1 MFNTQTSKN
10 TLMKRN
16 WILVSTAKNK
26 ENKVSAALTKKG
38 FTAYCPSTS
47 VVKKISGS
55 RTVLQQQPLFE
66 GFVFVLADKS
76 QAADILKV
84 PGAVNMMYWK
94 SNPASI
100 TEEEM
105 SGIKMIADNYSS
117 INISKIPVSGERMNI
132 VEASFTGKENNT
144 LVITHKGLTVSLPS
158 IGFAM
163 TAKAAVQPAITEKKA
178 VAKRKSFAQMIS
190 PLFFFS
196 F

>member
-1 MFNTQTSKN
+1 
-10 TLMKRN
+10 MKRN
-16 WILVSTAKNK
+16 WILVSTAKSK
-26 ENKVSAALTKKG
+26 ENKVAAALAKKG
-38 FTAYCPSTS
+38 FTSYCPSTT
-47 VVKKISGS
+47 VVKKVSGS
-55 RTVLQQQPLFE
+55 KTILQQQPMFE

-76 QAADILKV
+76 QAANILKV
-84 PGAVNMMYWK
+84 QGVVNMMYWK
-94 SNPASI
+94 ANPASV

-117 INISKIPVSGERMNI
+117 INVTKIPVSGERMNI

-158 IGFAM
+158 IGFSM
-163 TAKAAVQPAITEKKA
+163 TAKAPFTTPATEKKA
-178 VAKRKSFAQMIS
+178 VAKKKSFAQMIS

>member
-1 MFNTQTSKN
+1 
-10 TLMKRN
+10 MKRN

-26 ENKVSAALTKKG
+26 ENKVAAALEKKG
-38 FTAYCPSTS
+38 FTSYCPSTT

-55 RTVLQQQPLFE
+55 KTVLQQQPMFE

-76 QAADILKV
+76 QAVNILRV
-84 PGAVNMMYWK
+84 PGAINMMYWK
-94 SNPASI
+94 ANPVSI

-105 SGIKMIADNYSS
+105 KGIQMIAENYASIS
-117 INISKIPVSGERMNI
+117 INRIPVSPERMNI
-132 VEASFTGKENNT
+132 VEESFAGKENKT

-163 TAKAAVQPAITEKKA
+163 TAKAAVQTQAAEKKV
-178 VAKRKSFAQMIS
+178 VAKRKSFAQIIS
-190 PLFFFS
+190 PLFFFN